1 MRVGGRNPFTGA
13 QVAEL
18 SPALAEELGLD
29 PFKFNKG
36 MLVYSVPARSI
47 ARNVGFQAQD
57 IIREVN
63 GVATNTAKDLERAIS
78 LMEKNPTAQW
88 RLAIERNGQR
98 IEQTL

>member
-1 MRVGGRNPFTGA
+1 
-13 QVAEL
+13 
-18 SPALAEELGLD
+18 
-29 PFKFNKG
+29 

-63 GVATNTAKDLERAIS
+63 GVATNTAKDLAKAIS
-78 LMEKNPTAQW
+78 LAESNPQAQW